1 MENLQDATAL
11 RAALDVL
18 AGPEHA
24 QGHAVEHDD
33 QHADVLEPRGAGA
46 ELRVRVAVKEPQVA
60 PSATPQTPQGSQNL
74 PIPCPAHQLGSEEQ
88 IPIPASGH
96 RYQPLVYSRTPDR
109 GAGPDTAP
117 PPGSLNR
124 GQAHHCCPAG
134 TVPQMPTNC
143 YGCHKGSLKDPL
155 RGPAR
160 VPPVTPEDAL
170 TTATG
175 KRDAN
180 FSPAQCLGPGDLQ
193 SYCEPG

>member
-1 MENLQDATAL
+1 MQAGTLTKAQVSLQSKL
-11 RAALDVL
+11 RAEVPWA
-18 AGPEHA
+18 
-24 QGHAVEHDD
+24 
-33 QHADVLEPRGAGA
+33 
-46 ELRVRVAVKEPQVA
+46 
-60 PSATPQTPQGSQNL
+60 
-74 PIPCPAHQLGSEEQ
+74 
-88 IPIPASGH
+88 
-96 RYQPLVYSRTPDR
+96 
-109 GAGPDTAP
+109 DTAP